1 MKIKNNF
8 VLHEVNLLC
17 CNALQNIKFQTFVA
31 TVLRMCNENIPI
43 KLKNNRF
50 LFYLQYMTD
59 MLELS
64 IQLDTKGNRNTQCLF
79 MVKYTQPQNIPLKK
93 NCCSRV
99 RVKENHVGQQDI
111 LTSTDSFLWTLAD
124 AKPKFS
130 SLGDCK
136 VLPPLLL

>member
-31 TVLRMCNENIPI
+31 TVLRMCNENIPM

-99 RVKENHVGQQDI
+99 RVSERKSCRLVGHLNFNRQLFVDI
-111 LTSTDSFLWTLAD
+111 SRRKT
-124 AKPKFS
+124 KI
-130 SLGDCK
+130 
-136 VLPPLLL
+136 LLSGRL